1 MSELPYMRRHATAPD
16 FDVADAFYVPRACD
30 GPAALRHSFARLR
43 QSIALR
49 LDADSSE
56 HGPMKRALLVGDRAG
71 LSDTT
76 WAHFRDS
83 GIAHL
88 LAISG
93 LHIAIVG
100 FGIFTLLRLGAVLV
114 CPGWVQK
121 SHAKR
126 WIALSVIPFILFYL
140 ILSGGSAS
148 TIRASVMAI
157 LVLIALAGNW
167 QAFHIRTGLLAAV
180 VVLWFDPLSL
190 LSAGFQLSFIAVF
203 SLIWLASVYRSG
215 QTWFLKRVPRRWLR
229 RFLLFAGSSAVVSCA
244 TAPFAAWHFGSLP
257 TYGLVT
263 NLVAIPLLSFVVLP
277 CLGLELLA
285 QPLGFS
291 STIAPLSDAALS
303 ALESWAA
310 FITTLPASRALF
322 SRPEAVPIP
331 LLAGVLAG
339 AVFLYEGPLKRFWY
353 MGALG
358 LWFGLMGLFF
368 VPNPPQLRF
377 TGTGSV
383 VFVHTDAGARLY
395 RWRPA
400 ETFVTRHWRRLAPA
414 SVASLSLWRCRP
426 YCRLEL
432 GALELYMVYRD
443 PPPSWTLD
451 CNAPG
456 DLEGDVIGDFAGRFV
471 LDFRNRPGRALCS
484 GSGTPLFVRRH
495 TLGGNFTI
503 ALDGR
508 RPMRPQRLVGYRR
521 FE

>member
-1 MSELPYMRRHATAPD
+1 MDIDALKLDFKILKNWRDAWASLARLWPVLLRFSFYVSARYPPLFFVFGVGSGLFWPIEAPFDFSTLFLAGFLGLGLGWLVRLREASLFFVLGLWSCGAHFFLKPPLPENFDPFTTSFRGEVLWATRGTDTVELLLGEVETPRGGSYTKLKLFFPAHAAVPVPGTCLETRGRLLPPAPPVWEGTLDPRARGRFTRIEGSVFVRAPVYATHATAAA
-16 FDVADAFYVPRACD
+16 DVFYVPRACD
-30 GPAALRHSFARLR
+30 GPASIRQTLARLR

-49 LDADSSE
+49 LDTDSSE

-76 WAHFRDS
+76 WGHFRDS

-157 LVLIALAGNW
+157 LVLIAIAGNW

-215 QTWFLKRVPRRWLR
+215 QAWFLKRFPRRWLR

-257 TYGLVT
+257 AYGL
-263 NLVAIPLLSFVVLP
+263 
-277 CLGLELLA
+277 
-285 QPLGFS
+285 
-291 STIAPLSDAALS
+291 
-303 ALESWAA
+303 
-310 FITTLPASRALF
+310 
-322 SRPEAVPIP
+322 
-331 LLAGVLAG
+331 
-339 AVFLYEGPLKRFWY
+339 
-353 MGALG
+353 
-358 LWFGLMGLFF
+358 
-368 VPNPPQLRF
+368 
-377 TGTGSV
+377 
-383 VFVHTDAGARLY
+383 
-395 RWRPA
+395 
-400 ETFVTRHWRRLAPA
+400 
-414 SVASLSLWRCRP
+414 
-426 YCRLEL
+426 
-432 GALELYMVYRD
+432 
-443 PPPSWTLD
+443 
-451 CNAPG
+451 
-456 DLEGDVIGDFAGRFV
+456 
-471 LDFRNRPGRALCS
+471 
-484 GSGTPLFVRRH
+484 
-495 TLGGNFTI
+495 
-503 ALDGR
+503 
-508 RPMRPQRLVGYRR
+508 
-521 FE
+521 